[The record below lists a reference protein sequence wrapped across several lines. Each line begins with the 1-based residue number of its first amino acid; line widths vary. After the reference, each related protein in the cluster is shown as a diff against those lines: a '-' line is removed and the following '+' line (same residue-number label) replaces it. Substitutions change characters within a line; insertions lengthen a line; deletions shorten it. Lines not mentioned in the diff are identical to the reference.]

1 MYLADSRNLM
11 TSADQLPKALN
22 EYIAFLEKELEVP
35 IRIVSVGP
43 DRTQT
48 ILR

>member
-1 MYLADSRNLM
+1 M
-11 TSADQLPKALN
+11 TEGSQLPKELVA
-22 EYIAFLEKELEVP
+22 YIDFLETELQVP

-48 ILR
+48 IRR